1 MRIARYRVVPPKWPS
16 VDFSCQRSIDGE
28 KAKKKKKKRKRRKKT
43 SFPRAGR
50 KIEATCLSRLSG
62 GLSFPGIS
70 YSSLVPFT
78 CYSATSVDVEE
89 HLYRLAND
97 MGITVITSSQ
107 RPALI
112 PFHAMELKLIDGEGK
127 WELCAINQ

>member
-50 KIEATCLSRLSG
+50 KIEATATQECAERYCTAQDHVGRLMSCG
-62 GLSFPGIS
+62 
-70 YSSLVPFT
+70 V
-78 CYSATSVDVEE
+78 
-89 HLYRLAND
+89 
-97 MGITVITSSQ
+97 
-107 RPALI
+107 
-112 PFHAMELKLIDGEGK
+112 
-127 WELCAINQ
+127 